1 MAIRFQWNQYRGI
14 VVAVVSVVVLTGGS
28 ELFMGRSPLGPDGKF
43 GLWEGNIW
51 SGECSQRLADPYSFS
66 HIGHGILFFGLF
78 WAIAPKIP
86 IRYRFLAAVLLEA
99 GWELLEN
106 SPIIINRYRETTIA
120 LGYAGDSV
128 LNSLSD
134 LMMMSLGFLLAFRVR
149 PWISMAVLFAMEIG
163 CALWIRDNLTLN
175 IIMLIHP
182 IPAIK
187 AWQMATQPGL

>member
-1 MAIRFQWNQYRGI
+1 VANVHSDWPIRTRFPMSDTASYF
-14 VVAVVSVVVLTGGS
+14 LT
-28 ELFMGRSPLGPDGKF
+28 
-43 GLWEGNIW
+43 
-51 SGECSQRLADPYSFS
+51 
-66 HIGHGILFFGLF
+66 LF
-78 WAIAPKIP
+78 WAIAPKTAV
-86 IRYRFLAAVLLEA
+86 RYRFLAAVLLEA

-106 SPIIINRYRETTIA
+106 SPIIIHRYRETTIA

-149 PWISMAVLFAMEIG
+149 PWISVAVLLAMEIG

-175 IIMLIHP
+175 ILMLIHP

-187 AWQMATQPGL
+187 AWQMAAQPGL

>member
-1 MAIRFQWNQYRGI
+1 MATPSQWKQYRVI
-14 VVAVVSVVVLTGGS
+14 FVTVVSVVVLTGGF
-28 ELFMGRSPLGPDGKF
+28 ELMMGRSPLGPDGKF
-43 GLWEGNIW
+43 GLWEGSIW

-66 HIGHGILFFGLF
+66 HVGHGILFFALF
-78 WAIAPKIP
+78 WAIAPKTAV
-86 IRYRFLAAVLLEA
+86 RYRFLAAVLLEA

-106 SPIIINRYRETTIA
+106 SPIIIHRYRETTIA

-149 PWISMAVLFAMEIG
+149 PWISVAVLLAMEIG

-182 IPAIK
+182 ISAIK
-187 AWQMATQPGL
+187 AWQMAAQPGL